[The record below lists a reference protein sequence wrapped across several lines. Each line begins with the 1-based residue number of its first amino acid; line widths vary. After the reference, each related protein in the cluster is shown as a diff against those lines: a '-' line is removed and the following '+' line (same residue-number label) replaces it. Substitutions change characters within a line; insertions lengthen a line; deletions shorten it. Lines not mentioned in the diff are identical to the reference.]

1 MTSAGHKLQPSVVIV
16 TLGCSKNVVDSE
28 HLGAAFQNG
37 GWQVSY
43 DTEPR
48 KGEVLVLNT
57 CGFIGDA
64 KEESVNYILRAED
77 MRKRGF
83 LSQLFVIGCLVQ
95 RYRQALLSEIPQVD
109 GWYGVGEEEQL
120 LHKLGVIPQFGKYR
134 FPSTPNYFAY
144 LKIAEGCDRHCAFC
158 AIPAIRGRYHSDTRE
173 HLLREAYELSA
184 GGVKELILVA
194 QELTY
199 YGHDRGE
206 RGALVGLLEDLAKVP
221 GIEWLRLHY
230 AYPHD
235 FPPELVRWMAEEPK
249 ACHYLDI
256 PVQHINDGVLSSMRR
271 SHNRAQTIELI
282 ERLRSSIPDIALRST
297 LIVGYPTEGEQ
308 EYRELLDF
316 VKWARFEH
324 LGAFTYSE
332 EEGTYAAQ
340 HLRDTVLQE
349 EKEHRYDELMRLQR
363 AIAEE
368 VRGQR
373 VGMQLPVLIEAK
385 MGEKLYVGR
394 TQYDS
399 PEIDGEFHLTTD
411 GEALQLG
418 DIVMARVT
426 GVLDYDLQG
435 ELVSQ

>member
-1 MTSAGHKLQPSVVIV
+1 MSGKKRSVVIV

-28 HLGAAFQNG
+28 HLGAAFLNG

-95 RYRQALLSEIPQVD
+95 RYRQALSSEIPQVD

-158 AIPAIRGRYHSDTRE
+158 AIPSIRGHFRSETQER
-173 HLLREAYELSA
+173 LLREANELAA

-199 YGHDRGE
+199 YGHDRAE
-206 RGALVGLLEDLAKVP
+206 RGALVRLLEALARVD
-221 GIEWLRLHY
+221 GIQWIRLHY

-235 FPPELVRWMAEEPK
+235 FPLELVEWMAREPK

-256 PVQHINDGVLSSMRR
+256 PIQHINDGVLSSMRR

-282 ERLRSSIPDIALRST
+282 ERLRTRIPDVALRST
-297 LIVGYPTEGEQ
+297 LIVGYPTEGDKEFS
-308 EYRELLDF
+308 ELLEF
-316 VKWARFEH
+316 VQWARFEH

-340 HLRDTVLQE
+340 HLQDCVPQA
-349 EKEHRYDELMRLQR
+349 EKQHRYDELMRIQQG
-363 AIAEE
+363 IASE
-368 VRGQR
+368 VRRLR
-373 VGMQLPVLIEAK
+373 VGTTLPVLVEAK
-385 MGEKLYVGR
+385 IENNCFVGR

-399 PEIDGEFHLTTD
+399 PEIDGEFHLSTH
-411 GEALQLG
+411 GKELAVG
-418 DIVMARVT
+418 DIVQARVT
-426 GVLDYDLQG
+426 DVLDYDLQG
-435 ELVSQ
+435 QLL